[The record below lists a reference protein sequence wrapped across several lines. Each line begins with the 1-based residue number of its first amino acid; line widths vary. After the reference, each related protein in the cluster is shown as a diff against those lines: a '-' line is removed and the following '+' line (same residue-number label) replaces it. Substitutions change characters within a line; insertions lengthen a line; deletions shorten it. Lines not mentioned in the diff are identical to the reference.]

1 MIRLRI
7 KEEHMKRILIWLL
20 VALMVLP
27 CLLASCAENE
37 QGGEQQSSGENT
49 EQLETSNDHD
59 DLGEVDLGGRDI
71 TVVSRVEAVN
81 QSEVYVEETDSDP
94 INAAVYSRNLA
105 LEERLKC
112 NIEVVQYLPEAGS
125 IAGEAV
131 EAVSNMVIA
140 GGTDYNIVA
149 NCSYTSMTLAL
160 NGRMTD
166 LRTTSYIDFDKN
178 YWSQGFND
186 ALSYKNSQFFVT
198 GPMSLSY
205 YRYMFVTMFNKRIME
220 DEGLGESLY
229 ETVENGEW
237 TIDYM
242 TGVAERFYRDLNGSG
257 SHDAADLYGF
267 CARIGPTSSMM
278 DGYWEGS
285 EICILRKDEDNA
297 YSYEID
303 KERLTNSI
311 DKVLALLGSSGTFT
325 ATTNAGDGDVL
336 TKFAQDEVAMINY
349 RLIAVEDSIIRN
361 MANDYGILPVPKLTE
376 AQDYKTHVQVEVILY
391 GVPSTCYDQID
402 DLGKFLEAYASE
414 SYNRVKPAYYE
425 VALTSKYVKD
435 QQSVDMLDRIVN
447 SVAIDPINLYC
458 VSFNFTSANIRAV
471 HESGTNTVNSLVR
484 KNENAVKK
492 AVKKLNESLDKV
504 IEQQGE

>member
-1 MIRLRI
+1 
-7 KEEHMKRILIWLL
+7 MKNYFVLAL
-20 VALMVLP
+20 VVCMVLP
-27 CLLASCAENE
+27 CLLVACAEGSG
-37 QGGEQQSSGENT
+37 QDQAQSTQANS
-49 EQLETSNDHD
+49 EQLETNNDRD
-59 DLGEVDLGGRDI
+59 DLGEVDLGGREI
-71 TVVSRVEAVN
+71 TIVSRVEGPN

-94 INAAVYSRNLA
+94 INSAVYNRNLA

-112 NIEVVQYLPEAGS
+112 KIDVVQYLPEAGS
-125 IAGEAV
+125 VAGEAV
-131 EAVSNMVIA
+131 DVVNNMVIA
-140 GGTDYNIVA
+140 GGTDFNIVA

-178 YWSQGFND
+178 YWSAGFND
-186 ALSYKNSQFFVT
+186 ALSYKNSQFFIT

-205 YRYMFVTMFNKRIME
+205 YRYMFVTLFNKRIME
-220 DEGLGESLY
+220 DEGLGDSLY

-242 TGVAERFYRDLNGSG
+242 TSVAERFYRDLNGSG
-257 SHDAADLYGF
+257 SHDGADLYGY

-303 KERLTNSI
+303 KERLTDSL
-311 DKVLALLGSSGTFT
+311 DKVLALLNSSGSFT
-325 ATTNAGDGDVL
+325 ATSNVGDGDVL
-336 TKFAQDEVAMINY
+336 TKFAQDEAAMINY
-349 RLIAVEDSIIRN
+349 RLIAVEDPTIRN
-361 MANDYGILPVPKLTE
+361 MTNDYGILPIPKLTKSQE
-376 AQDYKTHVQVEVILY
+376 YKTHVQVEVILY
-391 GVPSTCYDQID
+391 GVPATCYDQID
-402 DLGKFLEAYASE
+402 DLGIFLEAYASE

-435 QQSVDMLDRIVN
+435 EQSVAMLDRIVN

-471 HESGTNTVNSLVR
+471 HESGTNTVNSMIR
-484 KNENAVKK
+484 KNENSVKK
-492 AVKKLNESLDKV
+492 AVIKLNNALDKV
-504 IEQQGE
+504 LEQQGN

>member
-1 MIRLRI
+1 
-7 KEEHMKRILIWLL
+7 MKKFLIWTL
-20 VALMVLP
+20 VALMLLP
-27 CLLASCAENE
+27 CLLASCAEGE
-37 QGGEQQSSGENT
+37 QGNETQSTVAGS
-49 EQLETSNDHD
+49 EQLETSNDRD
-59 DLGEVDLGGRDI
+59 DLGVVDLGDRDI
-71 TVVSRVEAVN
+71 VIISRVETPN
-81 QSEVYVEETDSDP
+81 QSEVYVEEEDTDP
-94 INAAVYSRNLA
+94 INSAVYNRNLV

-125 IAGEAV
+125 VAGEAV
-131 EAVSNMVIA
+131 DAVNNMVIA
-140 GGTDYNIVA
+140 GGTDFNIVA

-160 NGRMTD
+160 NGRMAD
-166 LRTTSYIDFDKN
+166 LRNTSKIDFDKN
-178 YWSQGFND
+178 YWSEGFND
-186 ALSYKNSQFFVT
+186 ALSYRNSQFFVT

-229 ETVENGEW
+229 EAVENGEW

-285 EICILRKDEDNA
+285 EICILRKDEDNM

-303 KERLTNSI
+303 KERLTNSL
-311 DKVLALLGSSGTFT
+311 DKVLALLNSSGSFT

-336 TKFAQDEVAMINY
+336 TKFASDEAALINY
-349 RLIAVEDSIIRN
+349 RLIAVEDPTIRN
-361 MANDYGILPVPKLTE
+361 MPNDYGILPIPKLTE

-391 GVPSTCYDQID
+391 GVPITCHDQLD
-402 DLGKFLEAYASE
+402 DLGIFLEAYASE

-447 SVAIDPINLYC
+447 SVVIDPINLYC

-471 HESGTNTVNSLVR
+471 HESGTNTVNSLIK
-484 KNENAVKK
+484 KNENSVRKT
-492 AVKKLNESLDKV
+492 VQKLNNSLDK
-504 IEQQGE
+504 ILEQQGN

>member
-1 MIRLRI
+1 
-7 KEEHMKRILIWLL
+7 MKKILIWAL
-20 VALMVLP
+20 VALMLLP
-27 CLLASCAENE
+27 CLLVSCAEGE
-37 QGGEQQSSGENT
+37 QGNETQSTTDDSEQP
-49 EQLETSNDHD
+49 ETSNDRD
-59 DLGEVDLGGRDI
+59 NLGEVDLGGRDI
-71 TVVSRVEAVN
+71 VIVSRVETPN

-94 INAAVYSRNLA
+94 INAAVYARNMA

-112 NIEVVQYLPEAGS
+112 HIDVVQYLPEAGS
-125 IAGEAV
+125 VAGEAV
-131 EAVSNMVIA
+131 DAVNNMVIA
-140 GGTDYNIVA
+140 GGTDFNIVA
-149 NCSYTSMTLAL
+149 NCSYTSMSLAL
-160 NGRMTD
+160 NGRMAD
-166 LRTTSYIDFDKN
+166 LRNTSHIDFDKN
-178 YWSQGFND
+178 YWSQGFNN

-242 TGVAERFYRDLNGSG
+242 TSVAERFYRDLNGSG
-257 SHDAADLYGF
+257 SHDGADLYGF

-303 KERLTNSI
+303 KERLTNSL
-311 DKVLALLGSSGTFT
+311 DKVLALLNSSGSFT

-349 RLIAVEDSIIRN
+349 RLIAVEDPTIRN
-361 MANDYGILPVPKLTE
+361 MTNDYGILPVPKLNE
-376 AQDYKTHVQVEVILY
+376 SQDYKTHVQVEVILY
-391 GVPSTCYDQID
+391 GVPITCHDQLD

-435 QQSVDMLDRIVN
+435 QQSVDMLDRIVG

-458 VSFNFTSANIRAV
+458 ISFNFTSANIRAV
-471 HESGTNTVNSLVR
+471 HESGTNTINSMIK
-484 KNENAVKK
+484 KNENSVKK
-492 AVKKLNESLDKV
+492 AVQKLNNSLDKV
-504 IEQQGE
+504 LEQQEN

>member
-1 MIRLRI
+1 
-7 KEEHMKRILIWLL
+7 MKKILIWAL
-20 VALMVLP
+20 VALMLLP
-27 CLLASCAENE
+27 CLLVSCAEGE
-37 QGGEQQSSGENT
+37 QGNETQSTTDDSEQP
-49 EQLETSNDHD
+49 ETSNDRD

-71 TVVSRVEAVN
+71 VIVSRVETPN

-94 INAAVYSRNLA
+94 INAAVYARNMA

-112 NIEVVQYLPEAGS
+112 HIDVVQYLPEAGS
-125 IAGEAV
+125 VAGEAV
-131 EAVSNMVIA
+131 DAVNNMVIA
-140 GGTDYNIVA
+140 GGTDFNIVA

-160 NGRMTD
+160 NGRMAD
-166 LRTTSYIDFDKN
+166 LRNTSHIDLDKN
-178 YWSQGFND
+178 YWSQGFNE

-242 TGVAERFYRDLNGSG
+242 TSVAERFYRDLNGSG
-257 SHDAADLYGF
+257 SHDGADLYGF

-303 KERLTNSI
+303 KERLTNSL
-311 DKVLALLGSSGTFT
+311 DKVLALLNSSGSFT
-325 ATTNAGDGDVL
+325 ATTNAGDSDVL

-349 RLIAVEDSIIRN
+349 RLIAVEDPTIRN
-361 MANDYGILPVPKLTE
+361 MTNDYGILPVPKLNE
-376 AQDYKTHVQVEVILY
+376 SQDYKTHVQVEVILY
-391 GVPSTCYDQID
+391 GVPITCHDQLD

-435 QQSVDMLDRIVN
+435 QQSVDMLDRIVG

-458 VSFNFTSANIRAV
+458 VSFNFTSAHIRAV
-471 HESGTNTVNSLVR
+471 HESGTNTVNSMIR
-484 KNENAVKK
+484 KNETSVKK
-492 AVKKLNESLDKV
+492 AVQKLNNSLDKV
-504 IEQQGE
+504 LEQQEN

>member
-1 MIRLRI
+1 
-7 KEEHMKRILIWLL
+7 MKKILMLAL
-20 VALMVLP
+20 VVLMVLP
-27 CLLASCAENE
+27 CLLVSCVE
-37 QGGEQQSSGENT
+37 QNQGDESQSTNANS
-49 EQLETSNDHD
+49 EQLETSNDRD

-81 QSEVYVEETDSDP
+81 QSEVYVEEMDSDP
-94 INAAVYSRNLA
+94 INDAVYNRNLA

-112 NIEVVQYLPEAGS
+112 NINVVQLLPEPGS
-125 IAGEAV
+125 AAGEAV
-131 EAVSNMVIA
+131 DAVTNMVVA
-140 GGTDYNIVA
+140 GSQDYNIVA

-186 ALSYKNSQFFVT
+186 ALSYKDSQFFVT

-205 YRYMFVTMFNKRIME
+205 YRYMFVTMFNKRLVE
-220 DEGLGESLY
+220 DEGLDESLY
-229 ETVENGEW
+229 EVVDNGEW

-242 TGVAERFYRDLNGSG
+242 TSVAERFYRDLNGSG
-257 SHDAADLYGF
+257 SKDGADLYGF

-285 EICILRKDEDNA
+285 DICVLKKDDDNA
-297 YSYEID
+297 YVYEID
-303 KERLTNSI
+303 QARLS
-311 DKVLALLGSSGTFT
+311 DSLDAVLALLNSSGSFT

-336 TKFAQDEVAMINY
+336 TKFALNESVLINY
-349 RLIAVEDSIIRN
+349 RLIAVEDPTIRN
-361 MANDYGILPVPKLTE
+361 MPDDYGILPIPKLTKS
-376 AQDYKTHVQVEVILY
+376 QDYKTHVQVEVILY
-391 GVPSTCYDQID
+391 GVPSTSYQEID
-402 DLGKFLEAYASE
+402 DLGIFLEAYASE

-458 VSFNFTSANIRAV
+458 ASFNFTSAHIRSV
-471 HESGTNTVNSLVR
+471 HESGNNTVASLIR
-484 KNENAVKK
+484 QNEGSVKRS
-492 AVKKLNESLDKV
+492 VKKLNTALDTV
-504 IEQQGE
+504 QER

>member
-1 MIRLRI
+1 
-7 KEEHMKRILIWLL
+7 MKKILMLAL
-20 VALMVLP
+20 VVLMVLP
-27 CLLASCAENE
+27 CLLVSCVE
-37 QGGEQQSSGENT
+37 QNQGDESQSTNANS
-49 EQLETSNDHD
+49 EQLETSNDRD

-81 QSEVYVEETDSDP
+81 QSEVYVEEMDSDP
-94 INAAVYSRNLA
+94 INDAVYNRNLA

-112 NIEVVQYLPEAGS
+112 NINVVQLLPEPGS
-125 IAGEAV
+125 AAGEAV
-131 EAVSNMVIA
+131 DAVTNMVVA
-140 GGTDYNIVA
+140 GSQDYNIVA

-186 ALSYKNSQFFVT
+186 ALSYKDSQFFVT

-205 YRYMFVTMFNKRIME
+205 YRSMFVTMFNKRLVE
-220 DEGLGESLY
+220 DEGLDESLY
-229 ETVENGEW
+229 EVVDNGEW

-242 TGVAERFYRDLNGSG
+242 TSVAERFYRDLNGSG
-257 SHDAADLYGF
+257 SKDGADLYGF

-285 EICILRKDEDNA
+285 DICVLKKDDDNA
-297 YSYEID
+297 YVYEID
-303 KERLTNSI
+303 QARLS
-311 DKVLALLGSSGTFT
+311 DSLDAVLALLNSSGSFT

-336 TKFAQDEVAMINY
+336 TKFALNESVLINY
-349 RLIAVEDSIIRN
+349 RLIAVEDPTIRN
-361 MANDYGILPVPKLTE
+361 MPDDYGILPIPKLTKS
-376 AQDYKTHVQVEVILY
+376 QDYKTHVQVEVILY
-391 GVPSTCYDQID
+391 GVPSTSYQEID
-402 DLGKFLEAYASE
+402 DLGIFLEAYASE

-458 VSFNFTSANIRAV
+458 ASFNFTSAHIRSV
-471 HESGTNTVNSLVR
+471 HESGNNTVASLIR
-484 KNENAVKK
+484 QNEGSVKRS
-492 AVKKLNESLDKV
+492 VKKLNTALDKV
-504 IEQQGE
+504 LER

>member
-1 MIRLRI
+1 
-7 KEEHMKRILIWLL
+7 MKKILIWVL
-20 VALMVLP
+20 VALMLLP
-27 CLLASCAENE
+27 CLLVSCAE
-37 QGGEQQSSGENT
+37 GEQEDQTQSTVADS
-49 EQLETSNDHD
+49 EQLETSNDRD

-71 TVVSRVEAVN
+71 TVISRVESVN

-112 NIEVVQYLPEAGS
+112 KINVVQLLPVAGS
-125 IAGEAV
+125 VAGEAV
-131 EAVSNMVIA
+131 DEVSNMVIA

-166 LRTTSYIDFDKN
+166 LRNTQYIDFEKN

-205 YRYMFVTMFNKRIME
+205 YRYMFVTLFNKRVLE
-220 DEGLGESLY
+220 DEGMGDELY
-229 ETVENGEW
+229 EVVENGEW

-242 TGVAERFYRDLNGSG
+242 TGIVERFYRDLNGSG
-257 SHDAADLYGF
+257 SRDGADLYGF

-285 EICILRKDEDNA
+285 EICVLKKDEDNA
-297 YSYEID
+297 YVYEID
-303 KERLTNSI
+303 QERLS
-311 DKVLALLGSSGTFT
+311 DSLDAVLALLNSSGSFT

-336 TKFAQDEVAMINY
+336 TKFAQDESVMINY
-349 RLIAVEDSIIRN
+349 RLIAVEDPTIRN
-361 MANDYGILPVPKLTE
+361 MTNDYGILPIPKLNE
-376 AQDYKTHVQVEVILY
+376 SQDYKTHVQVEVILY

-402 DLGKFLEAYASE
+402 DLGIFLEAYASE

-435 QQSVDMLDRIVN
+435 QQSVDMLDRIVS
-447 SVAIDPINLYC
+447 SVAIDPVNLYC
-458 VSFNFTSANIRAV
+458 ASFNFTSGSIRSV
-471 HESGTNTVNSLVR
+471 HESGTNTVGSMIQ
-484 KNENAVKK
+484 KNEKTLKRSVE
-492 AVKKLNESLDKV
+492 KLNKALDK
-504 IEQQGE
+504 ILEQQGN